1 LPWRSTTPGAHVRV
15 HDPKGIEN
23 AKRVYPHMDYRADL
37 TDAIEGSDL
46 VLLGTEWR
54 EYRELDPQT
63 LTPLVR
69 TAAIIDA
76 RNVLDS
82 GIWRSAGWTFRGLGR
97 PTA

>member
-1 LPWRSTTPGAHVRV
+1 
-15 HDPKGIEN
+15 
-23 AKRVYPHMDYRADL
+23 MDYRADL
-37 TDAIEGSDL
+37 VDAITGSDL

-82 GIWRSAGWTFRGLGR
+82 QVWRSAGWTFRGLGR